1 MVLSGIYIHPVKSL
15 RACAVEACEIDALGL
30 KGDRRFMVVDDAG
43 HFLTQRTIP
52 TMALIETKLTDSTLI
67 LSRSGHGSINVSNVD
82 DLLRRPVAVTVWS
95 STGLTAEDCGDEP
108 ASWLSAALGKECRL
122 VRAGPAFRRPV
133 KKVNQTKPDALVS
146 FADAYPLLAI
156 GEASLSELNDR
167 LVARGEETVPMD
179 RFRPNLVIN
188 GSAPFAE
195 DGWTRFRI
203 GEVIFRTAGPCARC
217 IITTT
222 DQHTGDRGH
231 EPLRM
236 LASYRRDADDSTRIN
251 FGQNLV
257 HETKS
262 GMVRVGDPIEVVD

>member
-15 RACAVEACEIDALGL
+15 RGYAVETCEVDALGL

-43 HFLTQRTIP
+43 QFLTQRTLP
-52 TMALIETKLTDSTLI
+52 AMALIETKLTDSTLL

-82 DLLRRPVAVTVWS
+82 DPSRRPVAVNVWS
-95 STGLTAEDCGDEP
+95 RTELTAEDCGDEP
-108 ASWLSAALGKECRL
+108 ASWLSTALRKDCRL

-133 KKVNQTKPDALVS
+133 KKVNLTKPDALVS
-146 FADAYPLLAI
+146 FADGYPLLAI
-156 GEASLSELNDR
+156 GETSLSELNDR
-167 LVARGEETVPMD
+167 LAARGEESVPMN
-179 RFRPNLVIN
+179 RFRPNLVIS
-188 GSAPFAE
+188 GATPFAE
-195 DGWTRFRI
+195 DRWTRFRI
-203 GEVIFRTAGPCARC
+203 GDAIFRTAGPCARC

-236 LASYRRDADDSTRIN
+236 LASYRRDASDSTQIN

-257 HETKS
+257 NETNS
-262 GMVRVGDPIEVVD
+262 GVLRVGDAIELID